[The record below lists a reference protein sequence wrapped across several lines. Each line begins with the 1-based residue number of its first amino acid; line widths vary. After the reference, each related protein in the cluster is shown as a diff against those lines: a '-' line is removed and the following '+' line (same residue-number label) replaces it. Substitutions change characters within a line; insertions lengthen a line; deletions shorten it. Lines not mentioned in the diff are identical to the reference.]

1 VTNVLIGV
9 AAALGAALVVLV
21 WAILGMRRRAAHRVA
36 EVERRLDGL
45 SGELHTAL
53 ARAEEDGRRARLLG
67 EISTSID
74 LDEVLSRALAAVTA
88 LPGVDAAVVQVEGQD
103 GTPVVASLGLE
114 DGDGAERAVADS
126 PDGPSARSVE
136 LIYRYTQAEESA
148 GGSPVRRALS
158 VPLDDDTGRVGTLV
172 VFTRDLGRAFGDD
185 DLAELEQLA
194 RRIAPAV
201 ENARRFREA
210 RKLAD
215 LDALTELH
223 NRRYFHETLGREVLR
238 AQRYGRRL
246 ALVVFDLDDFKD
258 VNDRIGHL
266 AGDAVLAEAAARV
279 RDVVRSADVPCRVG
293 GDEFA
298 VIMPESRL
306 EDAEQLFAR
315 VQAAI
320 AGRPLALAGRL
331 RISGGIAELRG
342 DDEPMTFFERAD
354 RALYQAKEAGKGR
367 FRASA

>member
-1 VTNVLIGV
+1 VLIGL

-21 WAILGMRRRAAHRVA
+21 WAVLGMRRRAADRVA

-45 SGELHTAL
+45 SAELGGAL
-53 ARAEEDGRRARLLG
+53 SRAEEEGRRARLLG
-67 EISTSID
+67 EISISID
-74 LDEVLSRALAAVTA
+74 LDEVLSRTLAAVTA
-88 LPGVDAAVVQVEGQD
+88 LPGVDAALVQVEGAD

-114 DGDGAERAVADS
+114 AGDGVERAVADS
-126 PDGPSARSVE
+126 PDGGSARSVE
-136 LIYRYTQAEESA
+136 LIYRYTQADEGA
-148 GGSPVRRALS
+148 GGAPVRRALS
-158 VPLDDDTGRVGTLV
+158 VPLEDDAGRVGSLV
-172 VFTRDLGRAFGDD
+172 VFTRDPERTFDEGDLG
-185 DLAELEQLA
+185 ELEQLA

-223 NRRYFHETLGREVLR
+223 NRRYFHETLGREVVR

-246 ALVVFDLDDFKD
+246 ALVVFDIDDFKD

-315 VQAAI
+315 VQTAI

-331 RISGGIAELRG
+331 RISGGIADLRS
-342 DDEPMTFFERAD
+342 DDDPMTFFERAD
-354 RALYQAKEAGKGR
+354 RALYQAKEGGKGR
-367 FRASA
+367 FAASA

>member
-9 AAALGAALVVLV
+9 SAALGAALVVLV
-21 WAILGMRRRAAHRVA
+21 WAVLGMRRRSADRVA

-45 SGELHTAL
+45 SGELGTAL
-53 ARAEEDGRRARLLG
+53 SRAEEEGRRARLLG
-67 EISTSID
+67 EISVSID

-88 LPGVDAAVVQVEGQD
+88 LPGVDAALVQVDGD
-103 GTPVVASLGLE
+103 GTPLVASLGLE
-114 DGDGAERAVADS
+114 DGDAGDRAVADA

-136 LIYRYTQAEESA
+136 LIYRYTQADERA
-148 GGSPVRRALS
+148 GRSPVRRAVS
-158 VPLDDDTGRVGTLV
+158 VPLEDDAGRVGTLV
-172 VFTRDLGRAFGDD
+172 VFTRDLERTFGED

-223 NRRYFHETLGREVLR
+223 NRRYFHETLGREVVR

-320 AGRPLALAGRL
+320 AGRPLAIAGRL

>member
-1 VTNVLIGV
+1 
-9 AAALGAALVVLV
+9 
-21 WAILGMRRRAAHRVA
+21 MRRRSADRVA

-45 SGELHTAL
+45 SEELGSAL
-53 ARAEEDGRRARLLG
+53 SRAEEEGRRARLLG
-67 EISTSID
+67 EISVSID

-88 LPGVDAAVVQVEGQD
+88 LPGVDAALVQVD
-103 GTPVVASLGLE
+103 GHDATPVVASLGLD
-114 DGDGAERAVADS
+114 DGEAAQRAVADS

-136 LIYRYTQAEESA
+136 LIYRYTQADENA
-148 GGSPVRRALS
+148 GGPPVRRAVS
-158 VPLDDDTGRVGTLV
+158 VPLDDEGSGRVGTLV
-172 VFTRDLGRAFGDD
+172 AFTRDLARTFGEG
-185 DLAELEQLA
+185 DLAELEALA

-201 ENARRFREA
+201 DNARRFREA

-223 NRRYFHETLGREVLR
+223 NRRYFHETLGREVVR

-246 ALVVFDLDDFKD
+246 SLVVFDLDDFKD

-320 AGRPLALAGRL
+320 AGRPLAIAGRL

-367 FRASA
+367 FRAASA

>member
-1 VTNVLIGV
+1 
-9 AAALGAALVVLV
+9 
-21 WAILGMRRRAAHRVA
+21 MRRRAAHRVA
-36 EVERRLDGL
+36 DVEHRLDGL
-45 SGELHTAL
+45 TGELRTAL
-53 ARAEEDGRRARLLG
+53 ARAEEENRRARLLG

-74 LDEVLSRALAAVTA
+74 LDEVLARALAAVTA
-88 LPGVDAAVVQVEGQD
+88 LPGVDAALVQVEGPD
-103 GTPVVASLGLE
+103 GAPFVASLGLE
-114 DGDGAERAVADS
+114 DGDGTERAVADS

-136 LIYRYTQAEESA
+136 LIYRYTQTEEGADGSA
-148 GGSPVRRALS
+148 PVRRALS
-158 VPLDDDTGRVGTLV
+158 VPLGDDAGRVGTLA
-172 VFTRDLGRAFGDD
+172 VFTRDLERTFGED

-223 NRRYFHETLGREVLR
+223 NRRYFHETLGREVVR

-246 ALVVFDLDDFKD
+246 ALVVFDIDDFKD

-315 VQAAI
+315 VQSAI
-320 AGRPLALAGRL
+320 AGRPLALGGRL
-331 RISGGIAELRG
+331 RISGGIAEVRG
-342 DDEPMTFFERAD
+342 DDDPMTFFERAD

-367 FRASA
+367 FRAASA